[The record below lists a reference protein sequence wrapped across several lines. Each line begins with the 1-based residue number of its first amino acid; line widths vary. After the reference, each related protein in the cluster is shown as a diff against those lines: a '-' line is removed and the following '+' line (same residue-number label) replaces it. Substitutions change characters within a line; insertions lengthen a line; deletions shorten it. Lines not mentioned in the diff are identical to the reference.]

1 MKKQLISMAA
11 ALTVLTACGRSAQ
24 STVEAD
30 KFDYTVEQFA
40 DLQILRY
47 RVPGFEQLSLKQKE
61 LVYYLTEAAL
71 QGRDIL
77 FDQNGKYNLRIRR
90 ALEAVYTG
98 YTGDKNSADFKAL
111 EVYLKRVWFSN
122 GIHHHYGC
130 EKFVPGFTPEFFKQ
144 ALASV
149 DASDLPLAEG
159 QTLAQFC
166 DEIFPVIFDPAV
178 MPKRVN
184 QADGEDLV
192 LTSACNYYEG
202 VTQKEAEDFYNALKN
217 PNDETPVSYGLNSRL
232 VKENGKIQEKVW
244 KVGGLY
250 GQALEK
256 IVYWLQKAE
265 VVAET
270 PEQKAVI
277 AKLIEYYETG
287 DLKTF
292 DDYAILWVKD
302 LNSRIDFVNG
312 FTESYGDP
320 LGMKASWESLVN
332 FKDLE
337 ATHRT
342 EVISSNAQWFEDHS
356 PVDKQFKKEE
366 VKGVSAKVIT
376 AAILAGDLYPST
388 AIGINLPNANWIRSQ
403 HGSKSVTI
411 GNITDA
417 YNKAAHGNGFN
428 EEFVYSQ
435 AELDNINKYA
445 DLTDELHTDLHEC
458 LGHGSGKLLP
468 GVDPDALKAYGS
480 TIEEARA
487 DLFGLYY
494 VADPKL
500 VELGLL
506 PDTDAYKAQYYTYL
520 MNGLMTQLVRIEPGN
535 QIEEAHM
542 RNRALIARWVFEKG
556 NADKVVELT
565 KKDGKTYVVVNDYAK
580 LRTLFGDL
588 LAEIQRI
595 KSTGD
600 FEAARQL
607 VENYAVKVDPV
618 LHAEVLERYKKLNLA
633 PYKGFVNPKY
643 EAVTD
648 ASGNIT
654 DVKVTYDEG
663 YAEQML
669 RYSKDYA
676 TLPYINE

>member
-1 MKKQLISMAA
+1 MVT
-11 ALTVLTACGRSAQ
+11 ALSLLTACGGNPKTTA
-24 STVEAD
+24 EAE

-47 RVPGFEQLSLKQKE
+47 RVPGFEDLSLKQKE

-77 FDQNGKYNLRIRR
+77 FDQNGKYNLTIRR
-90 ALEAVYTG
+90 MLEAVYTG
-98 YTGDKNSADFKAL
+98 YNGDKNTPDFKAM

-122 GIHHHYGC
+122 GIHHHYGS
-130 EKFVPGFTPEFFKQ
+130 EKFVPGFTPEFFRQ
-144 ALASV
+144 AVQSV
-149 DASDLPLAEG
+149 DAATLPLAEG
-159 QTLAQFC
+159 QTVEQLC
-166 DEIFPVIFDPAV
+166 EEVFPVIFDPKV

-184 QADGEDLV
+184 QAAGEDLV
-192 LTSACNYYEG
+192 LTSACNYYDG
-202 VTQKEAEDFYNALKN
+202 VTQQEAEDFYNALKN
-217 PNDETPVSYGLNSRL
+217 PQDETPVSYGLNSRL
-232 VKENGKIQEKVW
+232 VKEDGKIQEKVW

-256 IVYWLQKAE
+256 IVYWLKKAE
-265 VVAET
+265 GVAET

-277 AKLIEYYETG
+277 AKLMDFYETG

-292 DDYAILWVKD
+292 DEYAILWVKD

-337 ATHRT
+337 ATRRT
-342 EVISSNAQWFEDHS
+342 ELISGNAQWFEDHS
-356 PVDKQFKKEE
+356 PVDGQFKKEK

-376 AAILAGDLYPST
+376 AAILAGDLYPAT

-428 EEFVYSQ
+428 EEFVYSD
-435 AELDNINKYA
+435 AELQLIDKYA
-445 DLTDELHTDLHEC
+445 DVTDELHTDLHEC

-500 VELGLL
+500 VELGLT
-506 PDTDAYKAQYYTYL
+506 PSADAYKAQYYTYL
-520 MNGLMTQLVRIEPGN
+520 MNGSMTQLVRIEPGN
-535 QIEEAHM
+535 NVEEAHM
-542 RNRALIARWVFEKG
+542 RNRQLIARWVYENG
-556 NADKVVELT
+556 AAEKVVELV
-565 KKDGKTYVVVNDYAK
+565 KKDGKTYVVINDYEK
-580 LRTLFGDL
+580 VRDLFGRL

-600 FEAARQL
+600 YAGAHDL
-607 VENYAVKVDPV
+607 VEAYAVKVDPA

-648 ASGNIT
+648 ANGTIT
-654 DVKVTYDEG
+654 DVTVTYDEG

-669 RYSKDYA
+669 RYSKDYS
-676 TLPYINE
+676 TLPSVNK

>member
-1 MKKQLISMAA
+1 MKKHLISA
-11 ALTVLTACGRSAQ
+11 ALAVALLSACGTAPKAPAE
-24 STVEAD
+24 TE

-47 RVPGFEQLSLKQKE
+47 RVPGFEELTLDQKK

-77 FDQNGKYNLRIRR
+77 FDQNGKYNLVIRKM
-90 ALEAVYTG
+90 LEAVYTG
-98 YTGDKNSADFKAL
+98 YTGDKTSADFKAM

-122 GIHHHYGC
+122 GIHHHYGS
-130 EKFVPGFTPEFFKQ
+130 EKFVPGFSPEFFKQ
-144 ALASV
+144 ALLSV
-149 DASDLPLAEG
+149 DASTLPLAEG
-159 QTLAQFC
+159 QTVEQLC
-166 DEIFPVIFDPAV
+166 DEVFPVIFDPKV

-184 QADGEDLV
+184 QADGEDLI
-192 LTSACNYYEG
+192 LTSACNYYDG
-202 VTQKEAEDFYNALKN
+202 VTQAEAEAFYAAMKD
-217 PNDETPVSYGLNSRL
+217 PKDETPISYGLNSRL
-232 VKENGKIQEKVW
+232 VKENGKLVEKVW

-250 GQALEK
+250 GQAIEK
-256 IVYWLQKAE
+256 IVYWLKKAE
-265 VVAET
+265 TVAET

-277 AKLIEYYETG
+277 AKLVEYYETG
-287 DLKTF
+287 DLKKF
-292 DDYAILWVKD
+292 DEYAILWVKD
-302 LNSRIDFVNG
+302 LNSRVDFVNG
-312 FTESYGDP
+312 FTENYGDP

-356 PVDKQFKKEE
+356 PVDKQFKKEQ

-388 AIGINLPNANWIRSQ
+388 AIGINLPNANWIRAQ
-403 HGSKSVTI
+403 YGSKSVTI

-428 EEFVYSQ
+428 EEFVISSE
-435 AELDNINKYA
+435 ELQLIDKYA

-458 LGHGSGKLLP
+458 LGHGSGKMAP
-468 GVDPDALKAYGS
+468 GADPDALKAYGS

-506 PDTDAYKAQYYTYL
+506 PDTTAYHAQYYTYL

-535 QIEEAHM
+535 QVEEAHM
-542 RNRALIARWVFEKG
+542 RNRQLIARWVYEKG
-556 NADKVVELT
+556 LPDKVMELV
-565 KKDGKTYVVVNDYAK
+565 KRDGKTYVQVNDYGK
-580 LRTLFGDL
+580 LRGLFGQL
-588 LAEIQRI
+588 LAEIQRV

-600 FEAARQL
+600 FAAARDL
-607 VENYAVKVDPV
+607 VENYAVKVDPA
-618 LHAEVLERYKKLNLA
+618 LHKEVLERYKKLNLA
-633 PYKGFVNPKY
+633 PYKGFVNPVY
-643 EAVTD
+643 TAVTD
-648 ASGNIT
+648 AEGHIT
-654 DVKVTYDEG
+654 DVTVSYDED
-663 YAEQML
+663 YVEQML
-669 RYSKDYA
+669 RYSRDYA
-676 TLPYINE
+676 TLPVRN

>member
-1 MKKQLISMAA
+1 MKKQLIVCAA
-11 ALTVLTACGRSAQ
+11 FALLTACSGSKTTTA
-24 STVEAD
+24 EAD

-47 RVPGFEQLSLKQKE
+47 RVPGFENLSLQQKE

-90 ALEAVYTG
+90 TLEAVYTG
-98 YTGDKNSADFKAL
+98 YKGDKNTPNFKAM

-122 GIHHHYGC
+122 GIHHHYGS
-130 EKFVPGFTPEFFKQ
+130 EKFVPGFAPEFFKE
-144 ALASV
+144 AVLSV
-149 DASDLPLAEG
+149 DASTLPLAEG
-159 QTLAQFC
+159 QTVEQLC
-166 DEIFPVIFDPAV
+166 DELSPVIFDPTV

-184 QADGEDLV
+184 QAAGEDLV
-192 LTSACNYYEG
+192 LTSACNYYDG
-202 VTQKEAEDFYNALKN
+202 VTQKEAEDFYNAMKD
-217 PNDETPVSYGLNSRL
+217 PKDETPVSYGLNSRL
-232 VKENGKIQEKVW
+232 VKENGKIQEKIW

-250 GQALEK
+250 GQAIDK
-256 IVYWLQKAE
+256 IVYWLKKAE
-265 VVAET
+265 GVAEN

-277 AKLIEYYETG
+277 AELIKFYETG

-292 DDYAILWVKD
+292 DEYAILWVKD
-302 LNSRIDFVNG
+302 LNSLVDFVNG

-332 FKDLE
+332 FKDME

-342 EVISSNAQWFEDHS
+342 EIISGNAQWFEDHS
-356 PVDKQFKKEE
+356 PVDKLFKKDE

-376 AAILAGDLYPST
+376 AAILAGDLYPAT
-388 AIGINLPNANWIRSQ
+388 AIGINLPNSNWIRSH

-428 EEFVYSQ
+428 EEFVYSDT
-435 AELDNINKYA
+435 ELQLIDKYA
-445 DLTDELHTDLHEC
+445 DLTGELHTDLHEC

-500 VELGLL
+500 VELGLT
-506 PDTDAYKAQYYTYL
+506 PNADAYKAEYYTYL

-535 QIEEAHM
+535 NVEEAHM
-542 RNRALIARWVFEKG
+542 RNRQLIARWVFEKG
-556 NADKVVELT
+556 AADKVVELV
-565 KKDGKTYVVVNDYAK
+565 KKDGKTYVVVNDYEK
-580 LRTLFGDL
+580 LRALFGEL
-588 LAEIQRI
+588 LSEIQRI

-600 FEAARQL
+600 YQGAHDL
-607 VENYAVKVDPV
+607 VENYAVKVYPA

-643 EAVTD
+643 EAVVD
-648 ASGNIT
+648 AAGKIT

-669 RYSKDYA
+669 RYSKDYSN
-676 TLPYINE
+676 LPSINN

>member
-1 MKKQLISMAA
+1 MVT
-11 ALTVLTACGRSAQ
+11 ALSLLTACGGYPKTTA
-24 STVEAD
+24 EAE
-30 KFDYTVEQFA
+30 KIDYTVEQFA

-47 RVPGFEQLSLKQKE
+47 RVPGFEDLSLKQKE

-77 FDQNGKYNLRIRR
+77 FDQNGKYNLTIRR
-90 ALEAVYTG
+90 MLEAVYTG
-98 YTGDKNSADFKAL
+98 YKGDKNTPDFKAM

-122 GIHHHYGC
+122 GIHHHYGS
-130 EKFVPGFTPEFFKQ
+130 EKFVPGFTPEFFRQ
-144 ALASV
+144 AVQSV
-149 DASDLPLAEG
+149 DAATLPLAEG
-159 QTLAQFC
+159 QTVEQLC
-166 DEIFPVIFDPAV
+166 EEVFPVIFDPTV

-184 QADGEDLV
+184 QAAGEDLV
-192 LTSACNYYEG
+192 LTSACNYYDG
-202 VTQKEAEDFYNALKN
+202 VTQQEAEDFYNALKN
-217 PNDETPVSYGLNSRL
+217 PQDETPVSYGLNSRL
-232 VKENGKIQEKVW
+232 VKEDGKIQEKVW

-256 IVYWLQKAE
+256 IVYWLKKAE
-265 VVAET
+265 GVAET

-277 AKLIEYYETG
+277 AKLMEFYETG

-292 DDYAILWVKD
+292 DEYAILWVKD

-337 ATHRT
+337 ATQRT
-342 EVISSNAQWFEDHS
+342 ELISGNAQWFEDHS
-356 PVDKQFKKEE
+356 PVDGQFKKEK

-376 AAILAGDLYPST
+376 AAILAGDLYPAT
-388 AIGINLPNANWIRSQ
+388 AIGINLPNANWIRSH

-428 EEFVYSQ
+428 EEFVYSD
-435 AELDNINKYA
+435 AELQLIDKYA
-445 DLTDELHTDLHEC
+445 DVTDELHTDLHEC

-500 VELGLL
+500 VELGLT
-506 PDTDAYKAQYYTYL
+506 PSADAYKAQYYTYL

-535 QIEEAHM
+535 NVEEAHM
-542 RNRALIARWVFEKG
+542 RNRQLIARWVYEKG
-556 NADKVVELT
+556 AAEKVVELV
-565 KKDGKTYVVVNDYAK
+565 KKDGKTYVVINDYEK
-580 LRTLFGDL
+580 VRDLFGRL

-600 FEAARQL
+600 YAGAHDL
-607 VENYAVKVDPV
+607 VEAYAVKVDPA

-643 EAVTD
+643 EVVTD
-648 ASGNIT
+648 ADGTIT
-654 DVKVTYDEG
+654 DVTVTYDEG

-669 RYSKDYA
+669 RYSKDYS
-676 TLPYINE
+676 TLPSVNK

>member
-1 MKKQLISMAA
+1 MKKHLISA
-11 ALTVLTACGRSAQ
+11 ALAVALLSACGTAPKAPAE
-24 STVEAD
+24 TE

-47 RVPGFEQLSLKQKE
+47 RVPGFEELTLDQKK

-77 FDQNGKYNLRIRR
+77 FDQNGKYNLVIRKM
-90 ALEAVYTG
+90 LEAVYTG
-98 YTGDKNSADFKAL
+98 YTGDKTSADFKAM

-122 GIHHHYGC
+122 GIHHHYGS
-130 EKFVPGFTPEFFKQ
+130 EKFVPGFSPEFFKQ
-144 ALASV
+144 ALLSV
-149 DASDLPLAEG
+149 DASTLPLAEG
-159 QTLAQFC
+159 QTVEQLC
-166 DEIFPVIFDPAV
+166 DEVFPVIFDPKV

-184 QADGEDLV
+184 QADGEDLI
-192 LTSACNYYEG
+192 LTSACNYYDG
-202 VTQKEAEDFYNALKN
+202 VTQAEAEAFYAAMKD
-217 PNDETPVSYGLNSRL
+217 PKDETPISYGLNSRL
-232 VKENGKIQEKVW
+232 VKENGKLVEKVW

-250 GQALEK
+250 GQAIEK
-256 IVYWLQKAE
+256 IVYWLKKAE
-265 VVAET
+265 TVAET

-277 AKLIEYYETG
+277 AKLVEYYETG
-287 DLKTF
+287 DLKKF
-292 DDYAILWVKD
+292 DEYAILWVKD
-302 LNSRIDFVNG
+302 LNSRVDFVNG
-312 FTESYGDP
+312 FTENYGDP

-356 PVDKQFKKEE
+356 PVDKQFKKEQ

-388 AIGINLPNANWIRSQ
+388 AIGINLPNANWIRAQ
-403 HGSKSVTI
+403 YGSKSVTI

-428 EEFVYSQ
+428 EEFVISPE
-435 AELDNINKYA
+435 ELQLIDKYA

-458 LGHGSGKLLP
+458 LGHGSGKMAP
-468 GVDPDALKAYGS
+468 GADPDALKAYGS

-506 PDTDAYKAQYYTYL
+506 PDTTAYHAQYYTYL

-535 QIEEAHM
+535 QVEEAHM
-542 RNRALIARWVFEKG
+542 RNRQLIARWVYEKG
-556 NADKVVELT
+556 LTDKVVELV
-565 KKDGKTYVVVNDYAK
+565 KRDGKTYVQVNDYGK
-580 LRTLFGDL
+580 LRGLFGQL
-588 LAEIQRI
+588 LAEIQRV

-600 FEAARQL
+600 FAAARDL
-607 VENYAVKVDPV
+607 VENYAVKVDPA
-618 LHAEVLERYKKLNLA
+618 LHKEVLERYKKLNLA
-633 PYKGFVNPKY
+633 PYKGFVNPVY
-643 EAVTD
+643 TAVTD
-648 ASGNIT
+648 AEGHIT
-654 DVKVTYDEG
+654 DVTVSYDED
-663 YAEQML
+663 YVEQML
-669 RYSKDYA
+669 RYSRDYA
-676 TLPYINE
+676 TLPVRN